1 MTTLAEQIFT
11 RNLAKPWHTIA
22 LPVSNMAADFEA
34 EELSSL
40 NPGARILDVGIGT
53 GIVAKKLM
61 SKLDV
66 RVDGIDA
73 SSDMLAVARKSLP
86 EGTRLYK
93 SSATGLPV
101 PARSYDAVL
110 YNYVLRYMTP
120 DQTNDVLSE
129 VARVVKPN
137 GKVIIADLNFPRL
150 RPFKQPLQESADP
163 NVLGIWAAYS
173 KEEFIEKARG
183 FGLVHEKT
191 RYPLMSFM
199 MVFHKGDTAQ

>member
-11 RNLAKPWHTIA
+11 RSLAKPWHAVA
-22 LPVSNMAADFEA
+22 LPVSSMAADFEA
-34 EELSSL
+34 EELGSL
-40 NPGARILDVGIGT
+40 PSGARILDVGIGT

-66 RVDGIDA
+66 KVDGVDA

-86 EGTRLYK
+86 EGTRLYRA
-93 SSATGLPV
+93 SATGLPV

-120 DQTNDVLSE
+120 ADTNDVLFE
-129 VARVVKPN
+129 AARIMKPN

-150 RPFKQPLQESADP
+150 RPFKQPLEESADP

-173 KEEFIEKARG
+173 KEEFIEKARE
-183 FGLVHEKT
+183 FRLIHKRT
-191 RYPLMSFM
+191 RYPLLSFM
-199 MVFHKGDTAQ
+199 MVFRKGEIAQ